1 VRQSSGYARRRV
13 ELVTDEKAEHQR
25 CQLRL
30 VESQGNHGQKLRDY
44 TPFYDKIAQ
53 NPTRP
58 SSFGMTLAGTIY
70 VFRLVTRRLEVN
82 KT

>member
-13 ELVTDEKAEHQR
+13 ELVTDEKTEHQR

-30 VESQGNHGQKLRDY
+30 VESQDNHGQKLYDY

-82 KT
+82 ET